1 MQQDFQ
7 VRQVPGQT
15 LVLDQFVKAT
25 PKEIEGRWICSCL
38 SVNPGGLSQCLDCGA
53 DRPGGT
59 DPQARVDHDRELCG
73 GPIYCEY
80 CRVEEAR
87 Q

>member
-1 MQQDFQ
+1 MDDFQ

-15 LVLDQFVKAT
+15 LVLDRFVKPTTA
-25 PKEIEGRWICSCL
+25 EIEGRWICSCT
-38 SVNPGGLSQCLDCGA
+38 SVNPGPLRECLDCGA
-53 DRPGGT
+53 DRPGG
-59 DPQARVDHDRELCG
+59 DVPQAQIDHDRKLCG

-87 Q
+87 L